1 MISQREKLE
10 ISENFEKKG
19 WGDEIIDY
27 SAYKHGGLT
36 YYKWAMQA
44 VSNRGPAL
52 QNIPMHW
59 RTKEMCI
66 AAVLSCKTRGC
77 DLAYSLKYVPEKFK
91 NECANIYHTA
101 PSSNSPE
108 RIRDVITD
116 KFKADRNDPQKQEES
131 LDLMESYI
139 KKFDELRSE
148 LQSLKEITYRQK
160 DLEQEKREI
169 RIGRDDSKRNYHFD
183 SFREN
188 LWDELESKTI
198 KNIRQ
203 KIKELNEGEAEFFTA
218 THICGGELGEFGRD
232 SIIEK
237 VGGTKTWDSNPY
249 SSRPEN
255 YKEMLEDV
263 LKAYS
268 HDEKIENIEFLMEDA
283 KQKISIYN
291 ANLDYFTNKAREV
304 SPKAKKQV
312 FEFFSNHIHI
322 DHVPSKENYMRRLY
336 ERDCFIKTQEE
347 RVLNCGSTVNYDA
360 VILGKIKQMK
370 EGKSVWFGVDAKEV
384 KPQFQPILD
393 EIIKI
398 RAGEKELEELNPII
412 DALDKF
418 EDRLYRVENK
428 VNDNINE
435 YINGSKNDKPEIT
448 HEIHSLMRRFEVVK
462 LTRGLADSKTY
473 ELNEV
478 YDQEH
483 FVNVAKEFH
492 YSQLNKFQRE
502 TEALIYKV
510 EKLNLPKSEQ
520 IVNCLK
526 RLDVKQMLKQSIDA
540 SKTDN
545 QEYRVAAEAII
556 VQDEKYFE
564 DKEKYLSNA
573 LEFADLTKESN
584 YQENESEVTN
594 EESSQNSK
602 EVEKEELAVKN
613 ETAQNETP
621 APETEE
627 SAPQDV
633 PEKEEPV
640 ASTPVQPVAEK
651 EEQAP
656 QDVPEKEEP
665 VASTPVK
672 PVVAKEDQAPQDVPE
687 KEEPVAS
694 ESVQPVAA
702 KEEQAPQD
710 VPEKEEPVAKTETEK
725 KNVATKKP
733 VQKAPREAT
742 LRQKF
747 NISDEEEFDK
757 LLVHYAQ
764 YNKSYYMTNGQKKTD
779 DEIRKRRNVNAQFK
793 RILQQ
798 KAEKEPKNEN
808 GEDFS
813 TTINN
818 IENGQVFNYAELKEV
833 AENKQACMK
842 LFEIM
847 ASGVYEKD
855 GQRTRLTQ
863 KQRIALAS
871 TLEIVSGMRLD
882 MSNKKGTKKQETTKT
897 EKGIQME

>member
-1 MISQREKLE
+1 MISQREERE

-19 WGDEIIDY
+19 WGDEIRDY

-36 YYKWAMQA
+36 YYKWAMHA
-44 VSNRGPAL
+44 MSNRGPAL
-52 QNIPMHW
+52 QNIPMRW

-66 AAVLSCKTRGC
+66 AAVLSCKARGC
-77 DLAYSLKYVPEKFK
+77 DLEYSLKYVPEKFK

-108 RIRDVITD
+108 RIRDVITA

-131 LDLMESYI
+131 LNLMESYI

-148 LQSLKEITYRQK
+148 LQSLKEITYRQR
-160 DLEQEKREI
+160 DLEQEKRER

-183 SFREN
+183 SFRKK

-218 THICGGELGEFGRD
+218 THICGGEVGEPGRD

-237 VGGTKTWDSNPY
+237 VGGTKTWNPNPY

-255 YKEMLEDV
+255 YKEMFEDV

-268 HDEKIENIEFLMEDA
+268 HDEKIENIKFLMEDA

-291 ANLDYFTNKAREV
+291 ANLDYFTDKAREI

-312 FEFFSNHIHI
+312 FEFFSSHIHI

-336 ERDCFIKTQEE
+336 ERDSFIKTQEE

-384 KPQFQPILD
+384 KPQFQPTLD

-418 EDRLYRVENK
+418 EDKLYSVETK

-435 YINGSKNDKPEIT
+435 YINGSKNDEPGIT

-502 TEALIYKV
+502 TEALIYKL
-510 EKLNLPKSEQ
+510 EKLNLPKSEE
-520 IVNCLK
+520 IANCLK
-526 RLDVKQMLKQSIDA
+526 RLDVEQMLKQSIDA

-545 QEYRVAAEAII
+545 QKYRVAAEAII
-556 VQDEKYFE
+556 VQDEKYFK
-564 DKEKYLSNA
+564 DKEQYLSDA

-602 EVEKEELAVKN
+602 KVEKEELAVKN
-613 ETAQNETP
+613 ETVQNETS
-621 APETEE
+621 APEDEKQTQE
-627 SAPQDV
+627 DV

-640 ASTPVQPVAEK
+640 VSA
-651 EEQAP
+651 
-656 QDVPEKEEP
+656 
-665 VASTPVK
+665 PVK
-672 PVVAKEDQAPQDVPE
+672 PVEAKEDQAPQDVPE
-687 KEEPVAS
+687 KETPVAS
-694 ESVQPVAA
+694 EPVKPVEA
-702 KEEQAPQD
+702 KEKQVPKD
-710 VPEKEEPVAKTETEK
+710 VPEKETPVAKTETEK

-733 VQKAPREAT
+733 VQKTPREAT

-793 RILQQ
+793 RILKQ

-818 IENGQVFNYAELKEV
+818 IENGQVFDYAELKEV

-842 LFEIM
+842 LFQIM

>member
-1 MISQREKLE
+1 MISQREERE

-19 WGDEIIDY
+19 WGDEIRDY

-36 YYKWAMQA
+36 YYKWAMHA
-44 VSNRGPAL
+44 MSNRGPAL
-52 QNIPMHW
+52 QNIPMRW

-66 AAVLSCKTRGC
+66 AAVLSCKAQGR
-77 DLAYSLKYVPEKFK
+77 DLEYSLKYVPEKFK
-91 NECANIYHTA
+91 DACANIYQ
-101 PSSNSPE
+101 SSGYFSTPE
-108 RIRDVITD
+108 KIRGVIKD
-116 KFKADRNDPQKQEES
+116 KLEADRNNPQKQEES
-131 LDLMESYI
+131 LNLMESYI
-139 KKFDELRSE
+139 NKFDELRSE
-148 LQSLKEITYRQK
+148 LQSLKEITYRQR
-160 DLEQEKREI
+160 DLEQEKRER

-183 SFREN
+183 LFRED
-188 LWDELESKTI
+188 LWKALESKTI
-198 KNIRQ
+198 ENIRQ
-203 KIKELNEGEAEFFTA
+203 KIKELDESEAEFFTA
-218 THICGGELGEFGRD
+218 THVCGVAVDEPERKN
-232 SIIEK
+232 IIEK
-237 VGGTKTWDSNPY
+237 VGGTKTWDSTPHSY
-249 SSRPEN
+249 SPKS
-255 YKEMLEDV
+255 YQGVFEDV
-263 LKAYS
+263 LKSYS
-268 HDEKIENIEFLMEDA
+268 HGEKIENINFLMEDA
-283 KQKISIYN
+283 KQKIRIYN
-291 ANLDYFTNKAREV
+291 SNLDYFTNKVCEV
-304 SPKAKKQV
+304 SQKADKQTS
-312 FEFFSNHIHI
+312 EFYSNHIHI
-322 DHVPSKENYMRRLY
+322 DYVPSKENYSDPSY
-336 ERDCFIKTQEE
+336 ERVSFLNTQES
-347 RVLNCGSTVNYDA
+347 RCLTCDAKVNYD
-360 VILGKIKQMK
+360 VIFLDKLK
-370 EGKSVWFGVDAKEV
+370 EVESGKSVEAGVDTKV
-384 KPQFQPILD
+384 IKSHFHSYLD

-412 DALDKF
+412 DNIDGAEEQIEKIDDSILKS
-418 EDRLYRVENK
+418 
-428 VNDNINE
+428 VNE
-435 YINGSKNDKPEIT
+435 FVRGEVGEKTETT
-448 HEIHSLMRRFEVVK
+448 HEIHSLMRRFKVLK
-462 LTRGLADSKTY
+462 MTRGLADKKTY
-473 ELNEV
+473 KENEFHN
-478 YDQEH
+478 QEH
-483 FVNVAKEFH
+483 IMSEAKKSHYKQLVEF
-492 YSQLNKFQRE
+492 KKE
-502 TEALIYKV
+502 TSRLIYKI
-510 EKLNLPKSEQ
+510 EQENHPKSAE
-520 IVNCLK
+520 IISCLK
-526 RLDVKQMLKQSIDA
+526 ALNVDQMIKQCYNSPEWDNLYYHIDA
-540 SKTDN
+540 SK
-545 QEYRVAAEAII
+545 II

-564 DKEKYLSNA
+564 DKEKYLSDA

-584 YQENESEVTN
+584 HQENESEVTN

-613 ETAQNETP
+613 ETVQNETP
-621 APETEE
+621 AAETEKQTSKDVPE
-627 SAPQDV
+627 KEEPVVSTSVKPVAAKEEPAPKDVPEKETPVASEPVKPVEAKEKQVPQDV

-640 ASTPVQPVAEK
+640 V
-651 EEQAP
+651 
-656 QDVPEKEEP
+656 
-665 VASTPVK
+665 
-672 PVVAKEDQAPQDVPE
+672 
-687 KEEPVAS
+687 S
-694 ESVQPVAA
+694 ESVKQVAA

-733 VQKAPREAT
+733 VQKTPREAT

-842 LFEIM
+842 LFQIM